1 MLLYYHYY
9 VTKSFK
15 VFLLKMMLLSG
26 DIPSI
31 KEGAVAIELR
41 HINTEIFSF
50 VVKEHVLSIF
60 KKCPNLKGN
69 CFCSS
74 VTQQKTVKS
83 RTKKKWCK
91 KFTIF
96 IRSPERNFIENNFH
110 IGKKKSNQDA

>member
-15 VFLLKMMLLSG
+15 VCLLKTMLLSG

-31 KEGAVAIELR
+31 KEGAIAVELR

-60 KKCPNLKGN
+60 KKLFLQQCDSTKN
-69 CFCSS
+69 CKI
-74 VTQQKTVKS
+74 Q
-83 RTKKKWCK
+83 
-91 KFTIF
+91 
-96 IRSPERNFIENNFH
+96 N
-110 IGKKKSNQDA
+110 